1 MSWFRNMKTIGKIMS
16 LVVLMLILLALVSFI
31 GYRSSGNMKAGMAL
45 LYDDFA
51 SPAIYMGKAETL
63 ATQAMYIVVAS
74 LLETDSSEMN
84 SYSSQI
90 ADNRTTVSEYIA
102 RYKTT
107 NMSDAEKTILAQLE
121 SLRAKIGPVQD
132 QVLKMGMEG
141 RKAEGY
147 ALISSSEMR
156 SLEDSYFKAYD
167 DLSDLLMGLADKTKE
182 SSIADAD
189 SSRNISLIISVIA
202 IIVGAGSGFLTA
214 RLIVNPLR
222 QLYDG
227 VGKFSSGD
235 LTVTLKSE
243 GRDEVAKVGEA
254 LQSMCGTISRVIGSV
269 NDGSRNISET
279 AHEFSAMA
287 QETNAAVEE
296 FRANVDEM
304 GMNLD
309 KLASSGEEV
318 NASVEEVAAGAQAT
332 AEKGTDIARKVDE
345 AIAAGDSGVVAVKRV
360 VEGISEVAKSSTETT
375 AAVLELGSRARQI
388 QGFVS
393 QIGGIA
399 DQTNLLALNAAIEA
413 ARAGDA
419 GRGFAVVAEEV
430 RKLAEDSNVA
440 AKNIAD
446 LASKITGDLDSIV
459 NFSQTNAEKSAK
471 AKDLSADTESTI
483 NKMIDYLR
491 AIAGSTQDLAA
502 VAQEQA
508 ASSEEIAE
516 TIQAMSVK
524 IGETAKAGDNIRT
537 SVAEVASAAERV
549 ATGAEG
555 LTTLSRELQD
565 ELSFFTLPDEN
576 GYSPSRADRLR
587 ALPG

>member
-16 LVVLMLILLALVSFI
+16 LVVLMLILLALVSSI
-31 GYRSSGNMKAGMAL
+31 GYQSSENMKEVMEL

-51 SPAIYMGKAETL
+51 SPAIYMEQAEVF
-63 ATQAMYIVVAS
+63 AIQARYIVVSS
-74 LLETDSSEMN
+74 LLETDPRQMSS
-84 SYSSQI
+84 YASQI
-90 ADNRTTVSEYIA
+90 ADNRAKVSDYIA

-107 NMSDAEKTILAQLE
+107 NMSDAEKSILAQLE
-121 SLRAKIGPVQD
+121 AARAKIGPIQD
-132 QVLKMGMEG
+132 QVLRMGLDG

-147 ALISSSEMR
+147 ELISSDEMR
-156 SLEDSYFKAYD
+156 SLEESYFKAYE
-167 DLSDLLMGLADKTKE
+167 DLSAILLSLADKTKD
-182 SSIADAD
+182 SSIAAA
-189 SSRNISLIISVIA
+189 SSSLNVSLIISAVA
-202 IIVGAGSGFLTA
+202 IIVGAAAGFLIA

-222 QLYDG
+222 HLYEG

-235 LTVTLKSE
+235 LTVSLKSE

-254 LQSMCGTISRVIGSV
+254 LHNMSGTISRVIGAV

-309 KLASSGEEV
+309 KLASSSEEV

-345 AIAAGDSGVVAVKRV
+345 AITAGDSGVVAVKRV

-413 ARAGDA
+413 ARAGEA

-459 NFSQTNAEKSAK
+459 NFSQANAEKSAK

-524 IGETAKAGDNIRT
+524 IGETARAGDNIRT
-537 SVAEVASAAERV
+537 SVAEVAGAAERM

-576 GYSPSRADRLR
+576 GYSPSRSDRLR